1 MGIPKNKPVIENTS
15 AKLFGRNFRMLRSH
29 RGLSIA
35 HVSIAINVSVYR
47 LKKLEA
53 GALKITASLLII
65 VCDFFDVLI
74 DCMVRQDLSI
84 EQ

>member
-1 MGIPKNKPVIENTS
+1 MGSRNNNPVFENTS
-15 AKLFGRNFRMLRSH
+15 AELFGRNFRMLRKH

-35 HVSIAINVSVYR
+35 HVSKAINVSEYR

-53 GALKITASLLII
+53 GTLKITASLLVI

-74 DCMVRQDLSI
+74 DCMVRQDLSK